1 MHEGEH
7 GILDLDC
14 DHEHEHDHLP
24 AAGDRRMVA
33 GRVLAAAIVS
43 ASVVLFLVWRFL

>member
-7 GILDLDC
+7 GIIDLGG
-14 DHEHEHDHLP
+14 EHEHDHRP
-24 AAGDRRMVA
+24 TVQDRRAGVGRIVA
-33 GRVLAAAIVS
+33 ASVVA